1 MEIENLRLQSEI
13 DSIIDKIYPI
23 GSIYMSISPTNP
35 EETIGGAWVPWGQ
48 GKVPVGVDTSDSDFN
63 SVEKTGGE
71 KRHTL
76 TVDEMPSHGHQS
88 RAVRATW
95 SDIER
100 RDCLSSLCQSSNT
113 QGVNQG
119 WSNFTDNLDES
130 ANQRTGGNQPHNNL
144 QPYITCHMWK
154 RVNPGY
160 YYDYTSTNSPDII
173 YKDMYL
179 GNSIENVKNRFNAD
193 NPNRCTYCKI
203 KTKDIKPTNC
213 EEMIYNNDTLLQI
226 DLSEFDTSEVVY
238 MDSMFYG
245 CNAVWDIDLSN
256 FDTSKVTDMHNM
268 FNGCSS
274 LTSLDLSSFD
284 TSKVW
289 YMAYM
294 FSGCSALHSLDI
306 SNFIFRSGVSTTS
319 MFSGIPTNCEILVKN
334 QTAKNF
340 VLGVRSDLTN
350 VQIKS

>member
-1 MEIENLRLQSEI
+1 MKDAQ
-13 DSIIDKIYPI
+13 P
-23 GSIYMSISPTNP
+23 
-35 EETIGGAWVPWGQ
+35 Q
-48 GKVPVGVDTSDSDFN
+48 TS
-63 SVEKTGGE
+63 SV
-71 KRHTL
+71 
-76 TVDEMPSHGHQS
+76 
-88 RAVRATW
+88 
-95 SDIER
+95 
-100 RDCLSSLCQSSNT
+100 
-113 QGVNQG
+113 
-119 WSNFTDNLDES
+119 
-130 ANQRTGGNQPHNNL
+130 GGNQPHNNL
-144 QPYITCHMWK
+144 QPYITCYMWK

-179 GNSIENVKNRFNAD
+179 GNSIENVKSRFNAD
-193 NPNRCTYCKI
+193 NPNKCTYCKI
-203 KTKDIKPTNC
+203 KTKDIKPTDC

-245 CNAVWDIDLSN
+245 CDNVWDIDLSN

-268 FNGCSS
+268 FSECSS

-294 FSGCSALHSLDI
+294 FTGCSTLHSLDI
-306 SNFIFRSGVSTTS
+306 SNFTFRSGVSTTD
-319 MFSGIPTNCEILVKN
+319 MFGGIPTNCEILVKD
-334 QTAKNF
+334 QAAKNF